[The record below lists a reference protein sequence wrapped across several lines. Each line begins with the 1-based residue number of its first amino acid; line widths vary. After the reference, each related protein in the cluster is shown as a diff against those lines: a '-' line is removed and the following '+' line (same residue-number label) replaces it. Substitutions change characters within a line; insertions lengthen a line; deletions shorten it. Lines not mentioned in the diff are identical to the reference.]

1 MLNKEK
7 GGGKPPLFFLTTYMI
22 STDYIITRLEDVP
35 DKWVYQ
41 YYGKISIPDTIRNS
55 FKVLSIFNSRDT
67 KPSLV
72 FYTKDD
78 EILFNDFSLGKAG
91 GKLTFFILYKKYFQG
106 KEFSTRNLACHE
118 LIEEYKAFIKSNG
131 KIDIKPVKVIKSEI
145 KEYRVKKFSML
156 DLEFW
161 QQFNISQAILERYNI
176 HPLDYV
182 EMQEGDNTYRIRK
195 GMMYG
200 YFKKDGSLA
209 KTYQPNDSNR
219 KFNVYKQYTQG
230 WEQLSWDRTNLVITS
245 SMKDGLSL
253 VSLAYDLDFV
263 APNSETVMLKEDQMT
278 RLLKGY
284 ENVFVLYDNDATGNK
299 SADKYVAKYG
309 IKKIELPLSKDISDS
324 VRDHGVDKV
333 KEILNQYL

>member
-1 MLNKEK
+1 
-7 GGGKPPLFFLTTYMI
+7 MI
-22 STDYIITRLEDVP
+22 NTSYIIAHTDEIP

-41 YYGKISIPDTIRNS
+41 YYGRISIPDTIRNTYG
-55 FKVLSIFNSRDT
+55 VLSIFNSKDT
-67 KPSLV
+67 KPSLI
-72 FYTKDD
+72 FYTKDQKL
-78 EILFNDFSLGKAG
+78 LFNDFSLGKG
-91 GKLTFFILYKKYFQG
+91 GDKITFFILCKKYFQG
-106 KEFSTRNLACHE
+106 KEFINFPDACSA
-118 LIEEYKAFIKSNG
+118 LINEYQEFIKSNG
-131 KIDIKPVKVIKSEI
+131 KVETKTVKVIKSEI
-145 KEYRVKKFSML
+145 VEYRVKKFSML
-156 DLEFW
+156 DLDFW
-161 QQFNISQAILERYNI
+161 KKFNISQALLERYNI
-176 HPLDYV
+176 HPLDYI
-182 EMQEGDNTYRIRK
+182 EMKEGDRTYRIRK

-209 KTYQPNDSNR
+209 KTYQPNDANR
-219 KFNVYKQYTQG
+219 KFNIYKQYTQG
-230 WEQLSWDRTNLVITS
+230 WEQLTWDRTNLVITS

-324 VRDHGVDKV
+324 IKDHGVDKV